1 MVHPGIALL
10 IFAVVVALLAALFW
24 PAIGLV
30 PRLGRYRRVTDRVLA
45 EDTLKH
51 LYNCEYSGTSATEES
66 LAGALETSRHEAVRL
81 LNRLQELEFVQVEGE
96 RATLTDGGRRY
107 ALRILRSHRLWE
119 TYLAERTGVAPSE
132 WHAEADRK
140 EHVLTGEEA
149 EGLASRLGYPLYD
162 PHGDPIPTAGGR
174 IPPARGTQLTAIEP
188 GQAARIVHLEDE
200 PAQLFEAI
208 VGAGLG
214 PLMHIRL
221 LEATASAV
229 RVEAQGAEHVLDP
242 AVASRITVE
251 PVDEQAPEG
260 PTETLADLGEGE
272 RGWVVGIS
280 RLCQGPARRRLLDL
294 GVVPGTLVRAEL
306 VSTGGDPVA
315 YRIRGA
321 LIALREDQASLV
333 HIERVPKD
341 EQAASE
347 LPAAD
352 AVGVGSDGGRV
363 PLTDQDG

>member
-1 MVHPGIALL
+1 L
-10 IFAVVVALLAALFW
+10 IFAVVVTLLVVLFW
-24 PAIGLV
+24 PTRGLV
-30 PRLGRYRRVTDRVLA
+30 PRLARYRRVTDRVLA

-51 LYNCEYSGTSATEES
+51 LYNCEYAGTPATEES
-66 LAGALETSRHEAVRL
+66 LAGALETSRHEAVGL

-96 RATLTDGGRRY
+96 RATLTDEGRRY
-107 ALRILRSHRLWE
+107 ALRVLRSHRLWE

-132 WHAEADRK
+132 WHAQADRK

-162 PHGDPIPTAGGR
+162 PHGDPIPTAAGR
-174 IPPARGTQLTAIEP
+174 VPPARGMQLTAIEP
-188 GQAARIVHLEDE
+188 GQAARIIHLEDE

-214 PLMHIRL
+214 PLMSIRL
-221 LEATASAV
+221 LEATPSAV
-229 RVEAQGAEHVLDP
+229 RVEAQGVEHVLDP

-251 PVDEQAPEG
+251 PVDEETAEG
-260 PTETLADLGEGE
+260 PTETLADLDEGE

-306 VSTGGDPVA
+306 MSTGGDPVA

-321 LIALREDQASLV
+321 LIALRDDQASLV
-333 HIERVPKD
+333 RIERVPAD
-341 EQAASE
+341 EQAAASDRH
-347 LPAAD
+347 AAD
-352 AVGVGSDGGRV
+352 AVGIGSSESDRLPLEGRDG
-363 PLTDQDG
+363 